1 MTSTPASSMALPLF
15 DHLSEI
21 ASMVRIANR
30 VFLFLDFD
38 GTLAPVV
45 EDPGGAAM
53 SPRTRE
59 QLIKLAQKAKFTVA
73 VISGRSLPDLQHRV
87 GLDGV
92 IYGGNHG
99 LEISGPGFSF
109 IEPVAAGRRRALQR
123 LSASLEIRLR
133 RFPGIIV
140 ENKGLTA
147 SVHYR
152 KAGEGDRAGVR
163 RMVAEGMVAEAV
175 ASGKDFFQVVQGL
188 EVLEIRPRVNWD
200 KGTAAQWILRASGSP
215 DALPVC
221 IGDDAT
227 DEDAFSALAAGI
239 TVRVGRTD
247 ETSAHYQLE
256 YQEAVAEFLAW
267 LAELDD
273 NRSGRHSTSQGI

>member
-1 MTSTPASSMALPLF
+1 MTSTPSMALPLF
-15 DHLSEI
+15 DHLSDI
-21 ASMVRIANR
+21 ASIVRIANR

-59 QLIKLAQKAKFTVA
+59 QLINLTQKAKFTVA
-73 VISGRSLPDLQHRV
+73 VISGRALSDLRHRV

-92 IYGGNHG
+92 TYGGNHG

-109 IEPVAAGRRRALQR
+109 IEPVAAGRMRALQR
-123 LSASLEIRLR
+123 LSDSLEIELR
-133 RFPGIIV
+133 PIPGIIV

-152 KAGEGDRAGVR
+152 KVREGDREDVR
-163 RMVAEGMVAEAV
+163 RMVAEAV
-175 ASGKDFFQVVQGL
+175 ASGRDFFQVVQGL
-188 EVLEIRPRVNWD
+188 EVLEIRPRVPWD
-200 KGTAAQWILRASGSP
+200 KGRAAQWILRSSGSP
-215 DALPVC
+215 GALPVC

-256 YQEAVAEFLAW
+256 YQEAVAEFLSW

-273 NRSGRHSTSQGI
+273 DRSGRHSTSQGDLM

>member
-1 MTSTPASSMALPLF
+1 MTSTPSMALPLF
-15 DHLSEI
+15 DHLSDI
-21 ASMVRIANR
+21 ASIVRIADR

-38 GTLAPVV
+38 GTLAPIV
-45 EDPGGAAM
+45 EDPGAAAM

-59 QLIKLAQKAKFTVA
+59 QLINLTQKTKFTVA
-73 VISGRSLPDLQHRV
+73 VISGRSLSDLQRRV
-87 GLDGV
+87 GLAGV
-92 IYGGNHG
+92 TYGGNHG
-99 LEISGPGFSF
+99 LEISGPGLSF
-109 IEPVAAGRRRALQR
+109 IEPVAAGRTRALQR
-123 LSASLEIRLR
+123 LSGSLEIRLR
-133 RFPGIIV
+133 PIPGIVV

-152 KAGEGDRAGVR
+152 RAREEDLAGVR
-163 RMVAEGMVAEAV
+163 RMVADGMVAEAI
-175 ASGKDFFQVVQGL
+175 ASGKDYFQVVQGL
-188 EVLEIRPRVNWD
+188 EVLEIRPRVAWD
-200 KGTAAQWILRASGSP
+200 KGTAAQWILRSSGSP

-256 YQEAVAEFLAW
+256 YQEAVPEFLAW

-273 NRSGRHSTSQGI
+273 NRSGRHSASRGDLM